1 MLKYNFKYEWLLLIR
16 NRWIQ
21 VLTILLL
28 ILFGFAVYNGI
39 QKVDART
46 SNIAEAINQF
56 KTGEKEMLAQL
67 DSIDK
72 GFEVNASS
80 WLVPTRPIVIG
91 NLHPRVV
98 NMPAKSTAF
107 VATGQSDLFAH
118 YVQPIVTGDDSTL
131 SFKEMTSPVQLL
143 FGSFDLAF
151 VIVYLLPLLIIAFS
165 FNILASERESGSLK
179 LLASQPIDIRI
190 WVLQKLGLRFFWLVI
205 AIIITLSIVFIVFGF
220 DFKTGFMS
228 FVALLSIVI
237 AYALFWFVLA
247 FATNIWIRS
256 SAKNAITLI
265 GFWILF
271 VLLSPSLINQMSNT
285 LYPIPSRTLM
295 LNEMRSIKAE
305 ATKKQDEILDNFL
318 RDHPEYAT
326 NDSTQVRGFYQKYMA
341 TQELI
346 QDELKPLLSEF
357 EAQISNQ
364 HRLVNA
370 SSWLSPAL
378 IVQNTLNSIA
388 GTSTEDYQDFKR
400 QSLAFSK
407 EWRNFFKPMLFKD
420 STFGKSDYKNLPEFE
435 FSYAIV
441 NMYSKTLGLVFLSS
455 LILFLVLALKPSK
468 QQIELFG

>member
-21 VLTILLL
+21 VLTTLLF
-28 ILFGFAVYNGI
+28 ILFGFAVYNGT

-46 SNIAEAINQF
+46 ANISSAINEF
-56 KTGEKEMLAQL
+56 ETEEKEVLAQL
-67 DSIDK
+67 DSIEK
-72 GFEVNASS
+72 GFEVNTSR
-80 WLVPTRPIVIG
+80 WLLPTRPIVIG

-98 NMPAKSTAF
+98 DMPSKQTAF
-107 VATGQSDLFAH
+107 ISTGQSDLFAH
-118 YVQPIVTGDDSTL
+118 YVQPIVTGDDSTMN
-131 SFKEMTSPVQLL
+131 FKEMTSPIQLL

-165 FNILASERESGSLK
+165 FNILATERESGSLK
-179 LLASQPIDIRI
+179 LLASQPINIRI

-205 AIIITLSIVFIVFGF
+205 AIILTLSVVFIIFDF
-220 DFKTGFMS
+220 DFKTSLMS
-228 FVALLSIVI
+228 FTTLLSIIV

-247 FATNIWIRS
+247 FATNIWIKS

-271 VLLSPSLINQMSNT
+271 VLLSPSLINQISNT

-326 NDSTQVRGFYQKYMA
+326 NDSTQTRGFYQKYVA
-341 TQELI
+341 TQQLI
-346 QDELKPLLSEF
+346 QDELKPLLSKF
-357 EAQISNQ
+357 ESQLNNQ
-364 HRLVNA
+364 HKLVNA
-370 SSWLSPAL
+370 SSWFSPAL
-378 IVQNTLNSIA
+378 IVQNSLNRIA

-407 EWRNFFKPMLFKD
+407 EWKNFFRPMMFKD
-420 STFGKSDYKNLPEFE
+420 STFKKSDYKNLPEFE
-435 FSYAIV
+435 FSYAAV
-441 NMYSKTLGLVFLSS
+441 NTFSKTLGLVILSS
-455 LILFLVLALKPSK
+455 LILFLVFVLKPNK
-468 QQIELFG
+468 HQIELIS